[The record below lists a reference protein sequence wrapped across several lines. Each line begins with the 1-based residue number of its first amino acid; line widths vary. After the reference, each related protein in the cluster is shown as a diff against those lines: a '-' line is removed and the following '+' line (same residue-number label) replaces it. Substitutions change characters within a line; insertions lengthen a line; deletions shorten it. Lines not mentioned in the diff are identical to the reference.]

1 MTTRQCKNCKK
12 SFLIRQSDVNRG
24 RGTFCGKSC
33 ASSGRFNNAYRHGH
47 SARKKMTKEYRTWAG
62 VIKRTTNPNASNAA
76 YYIGRGVKVCDRWRV
91 FENFLEDMGLA
102 PSESHTID
110 RVDNDGNYEPENC
123 RWATKSEQRINQRPR
138 NKTK

>member
-1 MTTRQCKNCKK
+1 
-12 SFLIRQSDVNRG
+12 
-24 RGTFCGKSC
+24 
-33 ASSGRFNNAYRHGH
+33 
-47 SARKKMTKEYRTWAG
+47 MTKEYRTWAG